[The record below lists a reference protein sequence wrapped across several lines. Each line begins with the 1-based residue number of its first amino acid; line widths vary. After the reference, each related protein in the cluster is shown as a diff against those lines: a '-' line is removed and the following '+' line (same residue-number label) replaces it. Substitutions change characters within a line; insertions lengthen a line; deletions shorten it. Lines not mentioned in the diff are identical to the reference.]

1 MRICIAA
8 TPSVA
13 VPTLDALLASG
24 HQIVSVITRPDAPAG
39 RGRNLKSSAVS
50 DWASLNKVQLHKPE
64 SSDEIHL
71 LVAQCDL
78 VVTIGFGVLL
88 PETVLNIPKF
98 GFINLHFSLLPRWRG
113 AAPVQRALE
122 AGDST
127 TGVTVFKLDAGMD
140 TGPIYTSRPFD
151 ISPTTNTADLLE
163 NLASLG
169 VQAVLDAISLIESGQ
184 SPKVQSSE
192 DATRAYKLT
201 SEEAQIDWSQ
211 GSLAIV
217 NKVRAFYPNPGAWS
231 IFRGIKIKIDA
242 AIVNESI
249 LKPGEIALQDKA
261 VLVGTGGGAIELL
274 TIKPAGKS
282 AMSAGAWANGQ
293 HLLSHEKFEQFN
305 G

>member
-64 SSDEIHL
+64 SSDEISL

-140 TGPIYTSRPFD
+140 TGPIYTSLPFD

-192 DATRAYKLT
+192 EATRAYKLT

-211 GSLAIV
+211 GSVAIV

-261 VLVGTGGGAIELL
+261 VLVGTGDGAIELL

>member
-64 SSDEIHL
+64 SNDEISL

-140 TGPIYTSRPFD
+140 TGPIYTSLPFD

-192 DATRAYKLT
+192 EATRAYKLT

-261 VLVGTGGGAIELL
+261 VLVGTGDGAIELL

>member
-24 HQIVSVITRPDAPAG
+24 HQIVSVITRPEAPAG
-39 RGRNLKSSAVS
+39 RGRNFRSSAVS

-64 SSDEIHL
+64 SSDEIFL

-78 VVTIGFGVLL
+78 VLTIGFGVLL

-140 TGPIYTSRPFD
+140 TGPIYTSLPFD

-192 DATRAYKLT
+192 EATRAYKLT

-211 GSLAIV
+211 GSVAIV

-261 VLVGTGGGAIELL
+261 VLVGTGDGAIELL

>member
-24 HQIVSVITRPDAPAG
+24 HQIVSVITRPEAPAG
-39 RGRNLKSSAVS
+39 RGRNFRSSAVS

-64 SSDEIHL
+64 SSDEISL

-140 TGPIYTSRPFD
+140 TGPIYTSLPFD

-192 DATRAYKLT
+192 EATRAYKLT

-211 GSLAIV
+211 GSVAIV

-231 IFRGIKIKIDA
+231 IFRGIKIKIDD

-261 VLVGTGGGAIELL
+261 VLVGTGDGAIELL

>member
-64 SSDEIHL
+64 SSDEIFL

-78 VVTIGFGVLL
+78 VLTIGFGVLL

-140 TGPIYTSRPFD
+140 TGPIYTSLPFD

-261 VLVGTGGGAIELL
+261 VLVGTGDGAIELL

-293 HLLSHEKFEQFN
+293 HLLSDEKFEQFN

>member
-8 TPSVA
+8 TPTVA
-13 VPTLDALLASG
+13 LPTLNALLESS
-24 HQIVSVITRPDAPAG
+24 HEIVSVITRPDAPSG

-50 DWASLNKVQLHKPE
+50 DWANSNKVQLHKPE
-64 SSDEIHL
+64 SSGEISS

-88 PETVLNIPKF
+88 PKSILNIPKF

-127 TGVTVFKLDAGMD
+127 TGVTVFKLDEGMD
-140 TGPIYTSRPFD
+140 TGPIYTSLSFD
-151 ISPTTNTADLLE
+151 ISPTANTSELLD
-163 NLASLG
+163 NLAALG

-192 DATRAYKLT
+192 GATRAYKLT
-201 SEEAQIDWSQ
+201 SEEAQINWSQ

-231 IFRGIKIKIDA
+231 IFREVKIKIEA
-242 AIVNESI
+242 ARISESI
-249 LKPGEIALQDKA
+249 LKPAEIALQAKK
-261 VLVGTGGGAIELL
+261 VIVGTGNGAIELL
-274 TIKPAGKS
+274 NIKSAGKS
-282 AMSAGAWANGQ
+282 SMSAEAWANGQ
-293 HLLSHEKFEQFN
+293 HLLTNEKFEQFN

>member
-39 RGRNLKSSAVS
+39 RGRNFRSSAVS

-64 SSDEIHL
+64 SSDEISL

-78 VVTIGFGVLL
+78 VLTIGFGVLL
-88 PETVLNIPKF
+88 PGTVLNIPKF

-140 TGPIYTSRPFD
+140 TGPIYTSLPFD
-151 ISPTTNTADLLE
+151 ISPTTNTADLLK

-261 VLVGTGGGAIELL
+261 VLVGTGDGTIELL

-282 AMSAGAWANGQ
+282 AMSAEAWANGQ

>member
-64 SSDEIHL
+64 SSDEISL

-140 TGPIYTSRPFD
+140 TGPIYTSLPFD

-192 DATRAYKLT
+192 EATRAYKLT

-231 IFRGIKIKIDA
+231 IFRGIKIKIDD

-261 VLVGTGGGAIELL
+261 VLVGTGDGAIELL

>member
-64 SSDEIHL
+64 SSDEISL

-88 PETVLNIPKF
+88 PEIVLNIPKF

-140 TGPIYTSRPFD
+140 TGPIYTSLPFD

-261 VLVGTGGGAIELL
+261 VLVGTGDGTIELL

-282 AMSAGAWANGQ
+282 AMSAEAWANGQ

>member
-8 TPSVA
+8 TPRVA
-13 VPTLDALLASG
+13 VPTLDALFESG
-24 HQIVSVITRPDAPAG
+24 HQIISVITRPDAPAG

-50 DWASLNKVQLHKPE
+50 DWANSNKVQLHKPE
-64 SSDEIHL
+64 SIEEISI

-78 VVTIGFGVLL
+78 VITIGFGLLL
-88 PETVLNIPKF
+88 PEKVLNIPKF

-122 AGDST
+122 AGDHT

-140 TGPIYTSRPFD
+140 TGPIYTSIPFD
-151 ISPTTNTADLLE
+151 ISPTTNTPDLLE

-169 VQAVLDAISLIESGQ
+169 VQAVLDTISLIESGQ
-184 SPKVQSSE
+184 SPKIQSKE
-192 DATRAYKLT
+192 GATRANKLT
-201 SEEAQIDWSQ
+201 SEEAQIDWSK

-231 IFRGIKIKIDA
+231 TFREVKIKIDA
-242 AIVNESI
+242 ATINESI
-249 LKPGEIALQDKA
+249 LKPGEVALQGKT
-261 VLVGTGGGAIELL
+261 VLVGTGDGAIELL
-274 TIKPAGKS
+274 TVKPAGKS
-282 AMSAGAWANGQ
+282 SMSAGAWANGQ
-293 HLLSHEKFEQFN
+293 HLLSNEKFEWFN

>member
-64 SSDEIHL
+64 SSDEIFL

-78 VVTIGFGVLL
+78 VLTIGFGVLL

-140 TGPIYTSRPFD
+140 TGPIYTSLPFD

-192 DATRAYKLT
+192 EATRAYKLT

-211 GSLAIV
+211 GSVAIV

-231 IFRGIKIKIDA
+231 IFRGIKIKIDD

-261 VLVGTGGGAIELL
+261 VLVGTGDGAIELL